1 MHPQVS
7 SMLVPHVLSVATGE
21 PSNQEVCTKNDR
33 PTSVLTYDIMSVGYR
48 SHLGR
53 LHHHLKSLQ
62 FVDDMLILSYTVNL
76 RRFLVF
82 SGTPVG

>member
-1 MHPQVS
+1 M
-7 SMLVPHVLSVATGE
+7 AITNFN
-21 PSNQEVCTKNDR
+21 NQESEGMIAPPSFQHVNYR
-33 PTSVLTYDIMSVGYR
+33 PTSVLTYDIMSVGYK

-76 RRFLVF
+76 RRFFVF